1 MGIHIGLSRVKHY
14 KKIEYI
20 EVREELDKITCD
32 ICGKEFFPETSKK
45 DIVSYNQVCMSHT
58 KGFIYDAYGDYH
70 DGRITLTLDICGAC
84 FRDRIKPFLKNI
96 GVEIQY
102 RDAEG
107 DTVEDPDED

>member
-1 MGIHIGLSRVKHY
+1 MEIHIGLSRVKHY

-45 DIVSYNQVCMSHT
+45 DIVSYNQV
-58 KGFIYDAYGDYH
+58 YGDYH
-70 DGRITLTLDICGAC
+70 DGRITLTDGRITLTLDICGAC

-96 GVEIQY
+96 GVGIQY

>member
-1 MGIHIGLSRVKHY
+1 MEIHIGLSRVKHY

-70 DGRITLTLDICGAC
+70 SIEGR
-84 FRDRIKPFLKNI
+84 KPRALARGGIPSTKCKA
-96 GVEIQY
+96 Q
-102 RDAEG
+102 
-107 DTVEDPDED
+107 